1 VIVPPPPPISSLPVG
16 TQLIAGNGVS
26 TIVADFDFETYSPAG
41 FIWDSVNETWKA
53 SKGANEKGL
62 FAVGAAVYTEHPD
75 AEVLSLAYDLKDG
88 KGIRTWRPL
97 IPRTYPVDL
106 FHYLTHGGLLEAFN
120 VSFEK
125 WVWENICV
133 PKYDWPSLI
142 PYYSQ
147 LRCAQ
152 AKARAFALPGSLDA
166 VGKVLNIVNKKDA
179 DGKRLLNKF
188 SIPQKPSKK
197 QPKFRILPQDDPV
210 DFNKL
215 IDYNRRDI
223 EAEAEV
229 SSLIPDLNPTELE
242 FWQCDQAINKRGVQI
257 DTYAIESCIS
267 IVEQAHLKYNNELT
281 ILTNGEVKSASE
293 VSKLQHW
300 LIQHWLIQHLNS
312 CKISI
317 SIENLTKDA
326 IKKILLHPALPE
338 TIARVLE
345 IRLMLGSAAV
355 KKPYAMQRQSTREG
369 RLHDLFL
376 YHAARTG
383 RATGTGPQPQ
393 NLPNHGPDV
402 FLCECGKYFSQSKS
416 ACPWCGG
423 SLMHTAVEWC
433 SEAAEQAIE
442 TINSRCLETVEY
454 YWGDALP
461 AVLGCLRGLF
471 IAASGKRLISSD
483 YSAIEAVVLAML
495 AKEQWRIDIFRTHGK
510 IYEAS
515 ASKITGI
522 PLSDILNFPKINNN
536 RHHPSRKLGK
546 VAELASGYQGGVGA
560 WVKFKA
566 LEQGMTETEIAAAV
580 KKWRA
585 ANPTIVNFW
594 YGIERAAK
602 SAIFQP
608 GEHSY
613 NGITYFKI
621 GTVLYCRLLSGR
633 CIVYHNA
640 RLEAGRYGDQIT
652 YEGWNTNPDNGP
664 IGWIRMSTYGG
675 KLTENI
681 VQAVARDIL
690 THAIVNLEKAGYP
703 VVLHVHDEIVSE
715 IPLNFGSI
723 TEFEQIMSTMP
734 PWALDWPV
742 FARGGWEGHRYRK

>member
-1 VIVPPPPPISSLPVG
+1 MTILPPPTLASLPAG
-16 TQLIAGNGVS
+16 TQLVAGNGVS
-26 TIVADFDFETYSPAG
+26 TVVADFDFETYSPAG
-41 FIWDSVNETWKA
+41 FIWDEVGQTWHA
-53 SKGANEKGL
+53 PKGANEKGL
-62 FAVGAAVYTEHPD
+62 FAVGAAVYTQHPD

-88 KGIRTWRPL
+88 QGIRTWVPFGDYDA
-97 IPRTYPVDL
+97 PYEL
-106 FHYLTHGGLLEAFN
+106 FRYLANGGLLEAFN

-133 PKYDWPSLI
+133 PKYGWPSLI
-142 PYYSQ
+142 PYYPQ

-197 QPKFRILPQDDPV
+197 QPNLRIHPHNDEA
-210 DFNKL
+210 DFAKL
-215 IDYNRRDI
+215 INYNCRDI

-229 SSLIPDLNPTELE
+229 SSLVPDLSPDELK
-242 FWQCDQAINKRGVQI
+242 FWQCDQAINKRGVQMDI
-257 DTYAIESCIS
+257 EAIESCIT
-267 IVEQAHLKYNNELT
+267 IVEQAHLKYNDELAK
-281 ILTNGEVKSASE
+281 LTDGQVTSASE
-293 VSKLQHW
+293 ISKLQNYI
-300 LIQHWLIQHLNS
+300 LSYCDNNQIDINFDSLS
-312 CKISI
+312 
-317 SIENLTKDA
+317 KDS
-326 IKKILLHPALPE
+326 IKKLVAEYGSWLPMN
-338 TIARVLE
+338 IRRALE

-355 KKPYAMQRQSTREG
+355 KKPYAMQRQATREG

-383 RATGTGPQPQ
+383 RATGAGPQPQ

-402 FLCECGKYFSQSKS
+402 FLCECGKYFGVSKQ
-416 ACPWCGG
+416 ACPWCGDASAVSRTKMEWG
-423 SLMHTAVEWC
+423 SYV
-433 SEAAEQAIE
+433 AEQAIE
-442 TINSRCLETVEY
+442 TINSRCLAAVEY

-461 AVLGCLRGLF
+461 TVLGSLRGLF
-471 IAASGKRLISSD
+471 IAAPGKRLISSD

-522 PLSDILNFPKINNN
+522 PLSEILNFYEINNK

-546 VAELASGYQGGVGA
+546 VAELASGYQGGLGA
-560 WVKFKA
+560 WIKFKA
-566 LEQGMTETEIAAAV
+566 LEQGMTEDEIQVAV

-585 ANPTIVNFW
+585 ANPAIVNFW

-602 SAIFQP
+602 SAVLQR

-613 NGITYFKI
+613 NGITYFMI
-621 GTVLYCRLLSGR
+621 GTVLYCRLPSGR
-633 CIVYHNA
+633 CIVYHDA
-640 RLEAGRYGDQIT
+640 RLEAGKYGDQIV
-652 YEGWNTNPDNGP
+652 YNGWNTNPDNGP
-664 IGWIRMSTYGG
+664 IGWIKIHSYGG

-690 THAIVNLEKAGYP
+690 AHAIVNLEKSGYP
-703 VVLHVHDEIVSE
+703 VVLHIHDEIVSE
-715 IPLNFGSI
+715 VHQGVGSVMQ
-723 TEFEQIMSTMP
+723 FEQIMSKMP
-734 PWALDWPV
+734 SWASDWPIY
-742 FARGGWEGHRYRK
+742 ARGGWEGHRYRK

>member
-1 VIVPPPPPISSLPVG
+1 MILPPPDLSTLPIG
-16 TQLIAGNGVS
+16 TQLIAGNGIS
-26 TIVADFDFETYSPAG
+26 TVIADFDFETYSPAG
-41 FIWDSVNETWKA
+41 FIWDDVDQVWNA
-53 SKGANEKGL
+53 PKGATDKGL
-62 FAVGAAVYTEHPD
+62 FAVGAAVYTQHPD

-88 KGIRTWRPL
+88 KGIRTWLPSDTNL
-97 IPRTYPVDL
+97 PYEL
-106 FHYLTHGGLLEAFN
+106 FGYLQSGGLLEAFN

-133 PKYDWPSLI
+133 LKYGWPSLI

-166 VGKVLNIVNKKDA
+166 VGKVLNIVNKKDT

-197 QPKFRILPQDDPV
+197 QPNLRIYPRDDEA
-210 DFNKL
+210 DFAKL

-242 FWQCDQAINKRGVQI
+242 FWQCDQIINKRGVQI
-257 DTYAIESCIS
+257 DLEAVESCIT
-267 IVEQAHLKYNNELT
+267 IVEQAYIKYNGELS
-281 ILTNGEVKSASE
+281 ILTGGEVTAASE
-293 VSKLQHW
+293 IDKLHKW
-300 LIQHWLIQHLNS
+300 LIEYLKNKKIPAIINS
-312 CKISI
+312 LDK
-317 SIENLTKDA
+317 NNV
-326 IKKILLHPALPE
+326 KKILSYYELPSS
-338 TIARVLE
+338 AQRALE

-355 KKPYAMQRQSTREG
+355 KKPYAIQRQATHEG

-383 RATGTGPQPQ
+383 RATGAGPQPQ

-402 FLCECGKYFSQSKS
+402 FLCECGKYFGLSKQ
-416 ACPWCGG
+416 ACPWCGCTSEVG
-423 SLMHTAVEWC
+423 RTKMEWGFYV
-433 SEAAEQAIE
+433 AEQAIE
-442 TINSRCLETVEY
+442 SINSRCLNVVEY

-461 AVLGCLRGLF
+461 VVAGSLRGLF
-471 IAASGKRLISSD
+471 IAAPGKRLISSD

-495 AKEQWRIDIFRTHGK
+495 ANEQWRIDIFRTHGK

-522 PLSDILNFPKINNN
+522 SLSEILDFPKFNNG

-546 VAELASGYQGGVGA
+546 VAELASGYQGGLGA
-560 WVKFKA
+560 WARFGA
-566 LEQGMTETEIAAAV
+566 LEQGLTEDEIQVSV

-585 ANPTIVNFW
+585 ANPAIVNYW

-602 SAIFQP
+602 AAMLNS
-608 GEHSY
+608 GEYSY
-613 NGITYFKI
+613 GGITYFKI

-633 CIVYHNA
+633 CQVYQNA
-640 RLEAGRYGDQIT
+640 QLQAGKYGDQIT
-652 YEGWNTNPDNGP
+652 YEGWNTNPDNGA

-690 THAIVNLEKAGYP
+690 AHAIVNLEKSGYS

-715 IPLNFGSI
+715 VSEGTGSI
-723 TEFEQIMSTMP
+723 MEFEQIMSKMP
-734 PWALDWPV
+734 SWALDWPIY
-742 FARGGWEGHRYRK
+742 ARQGWEGHRYRK